1 MSVAL
6 HLRAPITAVART
18 LEPLLLPDSSA
29 VLIPHGDWVSVHAE
43 QLSEDLADITELAA
57 PLSEAF
63 GLVWAATTL
72 HHRFEH
78 GTHLETTHTPP
89 TDVPLEVT
97 LDEDAVLPDNAVR
110 VTRDADKP
118 GLAEFFGRSRDE

>member
-1 MSVAL
+1 MGVTL
-6 HLRAPITAVART
+6 HLRAPITAVTRT
-18 LEPLLLPDSSA
+18 IEPLLLPDSSA
-29 VLIPHGDWVSVHAE
+29 VLIPTGDWVSVHAE

-63 GLVWAATTL
+63 GLVWAVTTL

-78 GTHLETTHTPP
+78 GAHLETTHMPP
-89 TDVPLEVT
+89 DGVPLEAT
-97 LDEDAVLPDNAVR
+97 LDEDAALPENAVR